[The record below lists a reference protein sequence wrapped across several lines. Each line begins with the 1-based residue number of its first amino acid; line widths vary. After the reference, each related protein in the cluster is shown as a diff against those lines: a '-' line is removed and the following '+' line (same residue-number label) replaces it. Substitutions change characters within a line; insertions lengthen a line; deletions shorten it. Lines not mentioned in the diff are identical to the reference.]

1 MKVKD
6 LIQQLSQYNPETE
19 VYFSNSL
26 DCFRSS
32 SGCSYEGSLDISLE
46 NKDDIDEMRECLN
59 ENGDECDLPELKEG
73 EEILVLTISGEENW
87 NQ

>member
-6 LIQQLSQYNPETE
+6 LVQQLNQYNPELD
-19 VYFSNSL
+19 VYFSNTL
-26 DCFRSS
+26 ECFRST
-32 SGCSYEGSLDISLE
+32 SGCSYEGDLDISLN
-46 NKDDIDEMRECLN
+46 NKEDIDEVKEFL
-59 ENGDECDLPELKEG
+59 DESGEEYDLPELKEG

>member
-6 LIQQLSQYNPETE
+6 LIKQLEQYKPETE

-26 DCFRSS
+26 DCFRSA
-32 SGCSYEGSLDISLE
+32 SGCSYEGCLDISLE
-46 NKDDIDEMRECLN
+46 NKENVDEVREFL
-59 ENGDECDLPELKEG
+59 EESGSEYDLPELEEG
-73 EEILVLTISGEENW
+73 EEIVVLTISGEENW